1 MKKELLQKIS
11 GLCCFALNDKECIQ
25 LQSYLMIEDYTS
37 ARIYLD
43 KIIEIT
49 EWTLASDENDEII
62 KKQLIDSNSLMD
74 LVMELT
80 IINEG
85 DKGKGEQVRTIT
97 Q

>member
-11 GLCCFALNDKECIQ
+11 GLCCFALEDKECIK
-25 LQSYLMIEDYTS
+25 LQTYLLLEDYTS

-49 EWTLASDENDEII
+49 EWTLAFDENDEII

-97 Q
+97 

>member
-11 GLCCFALNDKECIQ
+11 GLCCFALEDKECIQ
-25 LQSYLMIEDYTS
+25 LQSYLMTEDYTS

-49 EWTLASDENDEII
+49 EWTLAFDENDEII

-74 LVMELT
+74 LVIELT
-80 IINEG
+80 IINER
-85 DKGKGEQVRTIT
+85 DNEREQVRTIAE
-97 Q
+97 

>member
-11 GLCCFALNDKECIQ
+11 GLCCFALEDKECIK
-25 LQSYLMIEDYTS
+25 LQSYLMTEDYTS

-49 EWTLASDENDEII
+49 EWTLAFDENDEII

-74 LVMELT
+74 LVIELT

-85 DKGKGEQVRTIT
+85 DKGKGEQVRTIAE
-97 Q
+97 

>member
-49 EWTLASDENDEII
+49 EWTLAFDENDEII

-74 LVMELT
+74 LVIELT
-80 IINEG
+80 IINER
-85 DKGKGEQVRTIT
+85 DNEREQVRTVT
-97 Q
+97 E

>member
-11 GLCCFALNDKECIQ
+11 GLCCFALNDKECIK

-49 EWTLASDENDEII
+49 EWTLAFDENDEII

>member
-11 GLCCFALNDKECIQ
+11 GLCCFALEDKECIK
-25 LQSYLMIEDYTS
+25 LQSYLMIGDYTS

-49 EWTLASDENDEII
+49 EWTLAFDENDEII

>member
-49 EWTLASDENDEII
+49 EWTLAFVENDEII

-74 LVMELT
+74 LVIELT
-80 IINEG
+80 IINER
-85 DKGKGEQVRTIT
+85 DNEREQVRTIT
-97 Q
+97 E

>member
-25 LQSYLMIEDYTS
+25 LQSYLMTEDYTS

-49 EWTLASDENDEII
+49 EWTLAFDENDEII

-74 LVMELT
+74 LVIELT
-80 IINEG
+80 IVNER
-85 DKGKGEQVRTIT
+85 DKGNEQVRTIAE
-97 Q
+97 

>member
-11 GLCCFALNDKECIQ
+11 ELCRFALDDKQCIK
-25 LQSYLMIEDYTS
+25 LQTYLIIEDYTS

-43 KIIEIT
+43 KVIELI
-49 EWTLASDENDEII
+49 EWTLAFDENDEVV
-62 KKQLIDSNSLMD
+62 KKQLIDSNLLMD

-85 DKGKGEQVRTIT
+85 DKRNEQVRAIT